1 MLEGKTG
8 IITGGASGIGKAT
21 AKKFVEYGA
30 RVILFDVN
38 EEALK
43 NFWEE
48 EIGDRGW
55 YFVGDISKKEDIEKF
70 VKEIKDKNEKIDILV
85 NNAGVTRD
93 TFLIRMKEEDWDVV
107 LNVNLKGI
115 FLLTKEILKLMIKE
129 EKGVIIN
136 LSSVVGITG
145 NVGQC
150 NYSASK
156 AGVIAFTKS
165 LAKEVG
171 SRNIRVVAVAPGFIE
186 TPMTLKLPE
195 EIKKKYLEQ
204 IPLRRFGKPE
214 EVAELISFLS
224 SNKASYISGCVIQ
237 IDGGMI

>member
-1 MLEGKTG
+1 MLEGKTA
-8 IITGGASGIGKAT
+8 IITGGASGIGRAT
-21 AKKFVEYGA
+21 AIKFVEYGA
-30 RVILFDVN
+30 KVILFGKN
-38 EEALK
+38 ESKLK

-48 EIGDRGW
+48 KIRDKGW
-55 YFVGDISKKEDIEKF
+55 YLAGDISKPEDVTKF
-70 VKEIKDKNEKIDILV
+70 VQEIKFKGERIDILV

-93 TFLIRMKEEDWDVV
+93 TFLIRMKEEDWDFVM
-107 LNVNLKGI
+107 NINLKGI
-115 FLLTKEILKLMIKE
+115 FLLTKEIVGMMIKQ
-129 EKGVIIN
+129 KSGVIIN
-136 LSSVVGITG
+136 LSSVVGIMG
-145 NVGQC
+145 NAGQC

-171 SRNIRVVAVAPGFIE
+171 SRNIRVIAVAPGFIE

-195 EIKKKYLEQ
+195 EIRKKYLEQ
-204 IPLRRFGKPE
+204 ISLKRFGNPE

-224 SNKASYISGCVIQ
+224 SDKASYISGCVVQ

>member
-21 AKKFVEYGA
+21 AIKFIEYGA

-43 NFWEE
+43 SFWEE
-48 EIGDRGW
+48 KIGDRGW
-55 YFVGDISKKEDIEKF
+55 YLVGDISKKEDVDKF
-70 VKEIKDKNEKIDILV
+70 VKEIKEKNERIDILV

-93 TFLIRMKEEDWDVV
+93 TFLIRMKEEDWDFV

-115 FLLTKEILKLMIKE
+115 FLLTKEILKLMLKE

-145 NVGQC
+145 NIGQC

-171 SRNIRVVAVAPGFIE
+171 SRNIRVIAVAPGFIE

-195 EIKKKYLEQ
+195 EIKNKYLEQ
-204 IPLRRFGKPE
+204 IPLKRFGKPE
-214 EVAELISFLS
+214 EVAELVSFLS
-224 SNKASYISGCVIQ
+224 SDKASYISGCVIQ

>member
-1 MLEGKTG
+1 MHEGKTG

-48 EIGDRGW
+48 EVGDRGW

-70 VKEIKDKNEKIDILV
+70 IKEIKDKNEKIDILV

-93 TFLIRMKEEDWDVV
+93 TFLIRMKEEDWDFV

-195 EIKKKYLEQ
+195 EIKKKYLQQ
-204 IPLRRFGKPE
+204 IPLKRFGKPE

>member
-48 EIGDRGW
+48 EVGDRGW

-70 VKEIKDKNEKIDILV
+70 IKEIKDKNEKIDILV

-93 TFLIRMKEEDWDVV
+93 TSLIRMKEEDWDFV

-204 IPLRRFGKPE
+204 IPLKRFGKPE

>member
-8 IITGGASGIGKAT
+8 IITGGASGIGRAT
-21 AKKFVEYGA
+21 AIKFVEYGA
-30 RVILFDVN
+30 RVILFDLN
-38 EEALK
+38 EEGLK

-48 EIGDRGW
+48 KIGDRGW
-55 YFVGDISKKEDIEKF
+55 YFAGDISKKEDIDKF
-70 VKEIKDKNEKIDILV
+70 IKEIKEKNEKIDILV

-93 TFLIRMKEEDWDVV
+93 TFLIRMKEEDWDFV

-129 EKGVIIN
+129 ENGVIIN

-145 NVGQC
+145 NIGQC

-171 SRNIRVVAVAPGFIE
+171 SRNIRVIAVAPGFIE

-204 IPLRRFGKPE
+204 IPLKRFGKPE

-224 SNKASYISGCVIQ
+224 SDKASYISGCVIQ

>member
-93 TFLIRMKEEDWDVV
+93 TFLIRMKEEDWDFV

-204 IPLRRFGKPE
+204 IPLKRFGKPE

>member
-93 TFLIRMKEEDWDVV
+93 TFLIRMKEEDWDFV

>member
-70 VKEIKDKNEKIDILV
+70 IKEIKDKNEKIDILV

-93 TFLIRMKEEDWDVV
+93 TFLIRMKEEDWDFV